1 METRSLRFLA
11 IGLVLAGLL
20 AGCATTAVREDL
32 GGLPNAE
39 QPDYM
44 VHPLRLIALPLTLAG
59 NVLQYTLEEPA
70 YFLLAPVPEGVGLS
84 LEEQRYL
91 AQRQEAWRQYF
102 AGERRLVQ

>member
-11 IGLVLAGLL
+11 IGLLLAGLL
-20 AGCATTAVREDL
+20 AGCAMTAGREDL

-59 NVLQYTLEEPA
+59 NILQYTLEEPA
-70 YFLLAPVPEGVGLS
+70 YFLLLPVPEAVGLS

-102 AGERRLVQ
+102 AAERKLVQ